1 MRANILKLTNLK
13 NDKYS
18 GLRWF
23 ILALIV
29 LTSLI
34 SFGGGLLPLLIYF
47 LPAIFIFMHG
57 SKYLG
62 RKNIILFFIVIFIV
76 SYTTEYLGVST
87 GKIFGDYYYNL
98 LNNGPLVGGVPPL
111 LMLTYFAITYSTY
124 WVVRILLGDFKIIKG
139 PKIVWFAL
147 LGGLIA
153 TLTDL
158 AADPVNST
166 VNKVYIWTNGGIFFG
181 VPYLN
186 FIGWLAEI
194 TLFFIIIS
202 VIFAYIT
209 KAPKSEKAPSKS
221 FQLQPIV
228 LFSAPIIPIILRPI
242 WGEQP
247 ADIRAAMSLIALF
260 GLGSIILLTTLRVF
274 WNNNSK

>member
-1 MRANILKLTNLK
+1 MKAIKDSNTKI
-13 NDKYS
+13 DKS
-18 GLRWF
+18 STFRWF

-139 PKIVWFAL
+139 QKIVWFAL

-166 VNKVYIWTNGGIFFG
+166 VNKVYIWTKGGIFFG

-260 GLGSIILLTTLRVF
+260 GLGSIILLATLRVF
-274 WNNNSK
+274 WNNSSK

>member
-1 MRANILKLTNLK
+1 MKAIKDSNTKI
-13 NDKYS
+13 DKS
-18 GLRWF
+18 STFRWF

-29 LTSLI
+29 LTSLV

-47 LPAIFIFMHG
+47 LPAVFIFMHG

-139 PKIVWFAL
+139 PKIIWFAL

-166 VNKVYIWTNGGIFFG
+166 VNKVYIWTKGGIFFG

-209 KAPKSEKAPSKS
+209 KAPKLKKAPSKS

>member
-1 MRANILKLTNLK
+1 MKAIKDSNTKI
-13 NDKYS
+13 DKS
-18 GLRWF
+18 STFRWF

-111 LMLTYFAITYSTY
+111 VMLTYFAITYSTY

-139 PKIVWFAL
+139 QKIVWFAL

-194 TLFFIIIS
+194 TIFFIIIS

-228 LFSAPIIPIILRPI
+228 LFSAPILPIILRPI

-260 GLGSIILLTTLRVF
+260 GLGSIILLATLRVF

>member
-1 MRANILKLTNLK
+1 
-13 NDKYS
+13 
-18 GLRWF
+18 
-23 ILALIV
+23 LALIV

-47 LPAIFIFMHG
+47 LPAVFIFMHG

-139 PKIVWFAL
+139 QKIVWFAL

-209 KAPKSEKAPSKS
+209 KAPKSEKAPSKR

>member
-1 MRANILKLTNLK
+1 MKAIKDSNTKT
-13 NDKYS
+13 DKS
-18 GLRWF
+18 STFRWF

-139 PKIVWFAL
+139 QKIVWFAL

-260 GLGSIILLTTLRVF
+260 GLGSIILLATLRVF